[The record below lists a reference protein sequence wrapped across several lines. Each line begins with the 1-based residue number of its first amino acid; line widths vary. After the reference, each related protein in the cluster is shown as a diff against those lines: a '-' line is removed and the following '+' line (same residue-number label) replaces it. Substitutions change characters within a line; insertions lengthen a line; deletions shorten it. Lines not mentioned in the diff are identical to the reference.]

1 MYEIAATFTKI
12 AHFGQLGAA
21 HARESLRL
29 AYQLD
34 VQLIPPD
41 EEQALKAYAWTE
53 RLQRAAAYDS
63 FYLALAETL
72 GCELWTVDK
81 RLVNAVAQPCTYE
94 KSKQCLLQFSIS
106 FCVQSNSKVL
116 SWGKLLRIGECT
128 GTTGGAKQ
136 CGVGLSLRQW
146 AYDYQC
152 TGL

>member
-1 MYEIAATFTKI
+1 MTTYLTIDAGVAFKLIVPHPRQQVYANLVTQWHRAGYQLCAPALWAYEITSTFTKI
-12 AHFGQLGAA
+12 AHFGQLSAA
-21 HARESLRL
+21 HGRESLRL

-81 RLVNAVAQPCTYE
+81 RLVNAVAQPW
-94 KSKQCLLQFSIS
+94 
-106 FCVQSNSKVL
+106 V
-116 SWGKLLRIGECT
+116 KLVEE
-128 GTTGGAKQ
+128 
-136 CGVGLSLRQW
+136 
-146 AYDYQC
+146 
-152 TGL
+152 